1 MRLVYYQEKLYLSL
15 TKTESDELYHAKG
28 RAIEICTTS
37 LISLSEDI
45 TQCNLQHLRD
55 LENKIN
61 ELESKVEK
69 YEKLN

>member
-15 TKTESDELYHAKG
+15 TKAESDELYHAKG
-28 RAIEICTTS
+28 KAIEICTTS
-37 LISLSEDI
+37 LITLSEDI
-45 TQCNLQHLRD
+45 TLCNLQHLRD
-55 LENKIN
+55 LENTIN

>member
-15 TKTESDELYHAKG
+15 TKTESEELYHAKG
-28 RAIEICTTS
+28 RAIEICITS